1 MAAALG
7 SEANKIPSRLRR
19 FEINGMID
27 KIEWRL

>member
-7 SEANKIPSRLRR
+7 SEANKISSRLHR
-19 FEINGMID
+19 FEINGVID